1 MGDPRQN
8 IICPQE
14 SNPEGYCLITN
25 NTTFCK
31 TIGDLCDE
39 GGFVKPEYPYPQM
52 TRKRIQYTTDDPDKF
67 TLQEMTE
74 KTEEI
79 CERATD

>member
-1 MGDPRQN
+1 
-8 IICPQE
+8 
-14 SNPEGYCLITN
+14 
-25 NTTFCK
+25 
-31 TIGDLCDE
+31 
-39 GGFVKPEYPYPQM
+39 M

>member
-1 MGDPRQN
+1 
-8 IICPQE
+8 
-14 SNPEGYCLITN
+14 
-25 NTTFCK
+25 
-31 TIGDLCDE
+31 
-39 GGFVKPEYPYPQM
+39 M

-74 KTEEI
+74 NIEEI